1 MNGLPQTPP
10 PGKERPDGSRPML
23 AVLFLRA
30 AVVLA
35 LAVAAFIAFGS
46 GWPAELDAGRIAPA
60 VAAAF
65 VLMLGTVLIAGWRL
79 AVLAGTSVSV
89 ADGIAVNMVAQLVVL
104 LVPSRLSEA
113 AKPLGLNLRCGLPVA
128 SGFAVLVVER
138 LLDTI
143 FLAMLALCSVAVA
156 AGPYAGS
163 LKSSA
168 IVLGGLGL
176 VGVAGL
182 MLVAR
187 RPGIVVKVATMTGS
201 PWIKR
206 QALQMADAL
215 SQFATLRVAAL
226 AIALSALS
234 WLLSYMIFLAVI
246 GIMGIGGLDAG
257 EILVVFVASTLGLVI
272 SVAPGGLGTFEAAA
286 VLALGAFGVPITTAV
301 ATALLLRL
309 CLALPIIAGGA
320 WVLSA
325 GGESLWTLMR
335 RLKQPGAAP

>member
-1 MNGLPQTPP
+1 M
-10 PGKERPDGSRPML
+10 
-23 AVLFLRA
+23 
-30 AVVLA
+30 
-35 LAVAAFIAFGS
+35 
-46 GWPAELDAGRIAPA
+46 
-60 VAAAF
+60 
-65 VLMLGTVLIAGWRL
+65 
-79 AVLAGTSVSV
+79 
-89 ADGIAVNMVAQLVVL
+89 
-104 LVPSRLSEA
+104 
-113 AKPLGLNLRCGLPVA
+113 
-128 SGFAVLVVER
+128 
-138 LLDTI
+138 
-143 FLAMLALCSVAVA
+143 
-156 AGPYAGS
+156 
-163 LKSSA
+163 
-168 IVLGGLGL
+168 
-176 VGVAGL
+176 AGL

-257 EILVVFVASTLGLVI
+257 DILVVFVASTLGLVI